1 MPVLQTLTVLS
12 DGEEEL
18 MEQKMGVENGGAY
31 NLSSGGGG
39 NKLSA
44 LDPGSFNLPSVLGGG
59 NGSQTVQKRKVGRP
73 ITSPKTMNR

>member
-18 MEQKMGVENGGAY
+18 MEQKMGIENGGY
-31 NLSSGGGG
+31 NMSGNGGMPSNNT
-39 NKLSA
+39 NKMA
-44 LDPGSFNLPSVLGGG
+44 TLDPGAFNLPSVLSG
-59 NGSQTVQKRKVGRP
+59 QTVQKRKVGRP

>member
-18 MEQKMGVENGGAY
+18 MEQKMGIENNGY
-31 NLSSGGGG
+31 NLSSGS
-39 NKLSA
+39 NKLPT
-44 LDPGSFNLPSVLGGG
+44 LDPGAFNLPSVLGG
-59 NGSQTVQKRKVGRP
+59 NGGQAVQKRKVGRP